1 MWRLQRHL
9 LKGGN
14 QASLIPRRR
23 LSWRQGWGERR
34 VSLRRGTK
42 NALTA
47 ALELGSCTTTPTLR
61 TLGSPRVDADPWAAR
76 VRRAR
81 WLLLLLAAV
90 GPPAPTAMLLLLAT
104 LLLLLLIG
112 AWLHH
117 GGRG

>member
-1 MWRLQRHL
+1 MWRLQRHLLKGHL

-23 LSWRQGWGERR
+23 LSWCLGRGERR
-34 VSLRRGTK
+34 VSLRSGTK

-47 ALELGSCTTTPTLR
+47 ALELTSCTTTPTLR

-90 GPPAPTAMLLLLAT
+90 GPPAPTATLLLLAA
-104 LLLLLLIG
+104 LLLIG
-112 AWLHH
+112 AWLHD
-117 GGRG
+117 GG

>member
-1 MWRLQRHL
+1 M
-9 LKGGN
+9 
-14 QASLIPRRR
+14 
-23 LSWRQGWGERR
+23 
-34 VSLRRGTK
+34 SLRRGAK
-42 NALTA
+42 NTLTA
-47 ALELGSCTTTPTLR
+47 ALELASCTTTPTLC